1 MTYPSI
7 CIWVDIAPKR
17 EKIAEKCIF
26 SLCSIENVISK
37 YQNGVF
43 VDVKHDSSDVK
54 KAKSMKERKRS
65 ERGREKEENSGGR
78 KSGEPISCV
87 CVRARF
93 PTAMLFFC
101 CHKCHTCDN
110 KGGKIV
116 RKDKKNEEHFGK
128 KSTRKSRIFRCRLA
142 CFWKIV
148 SIFLLKYVGK

>member
-1 MTYPSI
+1 MTHPSI

-26 SLCSIENVISK
+26 SLCSTENAMSK
-37 YQNGVF
+37 YQKCAYDYRITTTQMGRR
-43 VDVKHDSSDVK
+43 
-54 KAKSMKERKRS
+54 RKRGRS
-65 ERGREKEENSGGR
+65 EGGREKEENSGGR

-101 CHKCHTCDN
+101 CHKCHTCNN

-128 KSTRKSRIFRCRLA
+128 KSTRISAFFDVALRVFGR
-142 CFWKIV
+142 
-148 SIFLLKYVGK
+148 